1 MTTPSREEK
10 LNAWPRSVNCSQR
23 NSLTAS
29 AAASCPRHPLA
40 ICSISSRWNGRR
52 LLLSRSVGDP
62 ELSDRLLHGARELLI
77 EQANAT
83 LNTWHCADNK
93 ALSTCARALFPSTY
107 L

>member
-77 EQANAT
+77 EQAPGI
-83 LNTWHCADNK
+83 
-93 ALSTCARALFPSTY
+93 CARGLIPIHLLIADSRTAM
-107 L
+107 